1 MHSDRE
7 NTQEAGP
14 NGAQHLGYG
23 GGRWPVWKRT
33 MAGALVD
40 GRRSGPGKL
49 VLIDVKRAEAGLALH
64 EPRATEQMK
73 GERSVRGCL
82 GQLGAR
88 LIRPSTSDID
98 GTISELHHR
107 SRNGNDG
114 KGSKGHRSWR
124 AASTASLPG
133 VEDPQGNSTTQPI
146 RGLYSS
152 ISVVGI
158 GRASAEL
165 GNRTVLRVHVSN
177 DGCRSW

>member
-1 MHSDRE
+1 MDCE

-14 NGAQHLGYG
+14 NGAQHLGHG

-33 MAGALVD
+33 MAGALVE
-40 GRRSGPGKL
+40 GRHSGPGKL
-49 VLIDVKRAEAGLALH
+49 VLIDVKRAEAGLTLQ
-64 EPRATEQMK
+64 ETRATEPMK
-73 GERSVRGCL
+73 SERSVRGRL
-82 GQLGAR
+82 GQLVAR
-88 LIRPSTSDID
+88 SIRPSTSDIG

-107 SRNGNDG
+107 SRNRNDE
-114 KGSKGHRSWR
+114 KGSKRHRSWR

-158 GRASAEL
+158 GRASGEL
-165 GNRTVLRVHVSN
+165 GNRTVLRVRVSN